1 MKEKIRDILISL
13 SRSQKSVI
21 LAITDILALN
31 TIFIFL
37 SIVYF
42 IDKDG
47 IGFESRYLLISNF
60 SIFNLNQIL
69 IMNLTSLLII
79 RVLNGY
85 KSFFRSSGVMN
96 LVGTP
101 RVSGLMTFSF
111 LIFIY
116 GNFILSISDALRLS
130 LINFFIVFS
139 VFALIRSIAFNFISE
154 KSTSKSTP
162 ILIYGAGQAGRETAA
177 SLSQNQRYKIIGF
190 IDDDKKLKNYN
201 ILGFKVLGN
210 LKKIAQIKK
219 NYPKVLVIMA
229 IVNLS
234 SKKRRNIIS
243 ALEDYEVHV
252 KTIPYNYGALE
263 TKLSIENISVNDL
276 IDRELS
282 EPIKQLL
289 EKNTYKKN
297 ILITGAGGSIG
308 SEISLQV
315 ANLEPSEIIFIDSSE
330 YNLYKLKESFHS
342 YKNLNK
348 MTFLLRDIQNKE
360 DMCEVIKEHQINTI
374 YHSAAYKHVPLLEVK
389 GNNKSAIT
397 NNFFG
402 TFNLCEIASDLE
414 VDSFVLISSDKAVN
428 PKNIMGASKRL
439 AELSAQAFQS
449 KTNNQTTFSIV
460 RFGNVLN
467 SSGSVVPLFW
477 EQINSGGPV
486 TVTHQEVNR
495 YFMTIKEA
503 ASLVI
508 QAGSIAEGG
517 EVFLL
522 DMGEPIKI
530 KEIAERMIR
539 LSGNSVSNEEDSNG
553 IQIIYS
559 GLREGEK
566 LYEELLL
573 SKDPKETVHKKIK
586 KGNEKMYPL
595 NQIRELKDQ
604 IEAFLQKKEE
614 VKVNKLISNFVDG
627 FDS

>member
-219 NYPKVLVIMA
+219 NYPKVLIIMA